1 MTQDNALP
9 LHILISSL
17 EADIL
22 SKVTDGEWS
31 QVDELVKQREGLLRG
46 YAPLSQAVIESAQ
59 GFNQQLTDL
68 IAAERLALAKTL
80 KQSQQKQKV
89 SNAYLT
95 VDGRKR

>member
-1 MTQDNALP
+1 MTKDKQESLTQALSP
-9 LHILISSL
+9 L

-22 SKVTDGEWS
+22 SKVTNGDWS
-31 QVDELVKQREGLLRG
+31 LVDDLVKQRESLLREH
-46 YAPLSQAVIESAQ
+46 APLSQSVIESAQ
-59 GFNQQLTDL
+59 EFNQQLTDL
-68 IAAERLALAKTL
+68 IAAERLTLAETL